1 MFCFLHSNLFGDVT
15 FFFVK
20 NKGEWGDWRVG
31 RSRRKACNLDFVLF
45 LEVRMLLGNGLINRG
60 DY

>member
-31 RSRRKACNLDFVLF
+31 RSRRKASNLAFVFF
-45 LEVRMLLGNGLINRG
+45 LEVRMLLGNGLINRD